1 MAEKN
6 KKKKLSALELSAFS
20 IEMANM
26 LKAGISAIEAIT
38 LMEEEAASEEERTIL
53 KNMKEHLEIN
63 GSLSQA
69 IKESGLFPEYYQ
81 QMIELGE
88 QTGRSD
94 QVMSDLEVY
103 YSREASIR
111 RAVRNAISYPLL
123 MVIMMLV
130 VIVVLITQVMPLF
143 ERVFTQLG
151 SQMSGISG
159 GLLALGNILRNYSV
173 VFIVVLLIAA
183 GVVICMVKHPK
194 GQLMVMKLGYK
205 WRGIRK
211 IYERI
216 AASRFANG
224 MSIALKSG
232 MNTRQALEMTAEL
245 VNNPFFKEKIEN
257 CIQMAQE
264 YVLLSKAIADT
275 NMFPGVYGRMIRISE
290 KTGNLEEV
298 LERIAVAYRTEAD
311 EEIDN
316 IISMVEPTLVIL
328 LSIIVGIILLSVM
341 LPLLGIMS
349 GIN

>member
-6 KKKKLSALELSAFS
+6 KKKMLSALELSAFS

-26 LKAGISAIEAIT
+26 LKVGISALEAIT
-38 LMEEEAASEEERTIL
+38 LMEEEATSEEERNIL
-53 KNMKEHLEIN
+53 KGMKEHLELN

-69 IKESGLFPEYYQ
+69 IRESGLFPEYYQ
-81 QMIELGE
+81 QMVELGE

-94 QVMSDLEVY
+94 QVMSDLEAY
-103 YSREASIR
+103 YGREASMKK
-111 RAVRNAISYPLL
+111 AVRNAVSYPLL
-123 MVIMMLV
+123 MVVMMVV
-130 VIVVLITQVMPLF
+130 VIVVLITKVMPLF

-173 VFIVVLLIAA
+173 AFVIILLVLVGAAVCIAR
-183 GVVICMVKHPK
+183 HDK
-194 GQLMVMKLGYK
+194 GKLWIMKLGYK
-205 WRGIRK
+205 WKGIRK

-245 VNNPFFKEKIEN
+245 VNNPFFKEKIET
-257 CIQMAQE
+257 CMGMVQE

-275 NMFPGVYGRMIRISE
+275 NMFTGVYGRMIRISE

-328 LSIIVGIILLSVM
+328 LSIMVGIILLSVM